1 MSEPKI
7 DMVQTGRLLIAAWI
21 GGFLLF
27 RLAPEIDT
35 GVAGLFYRAGEGFT
49 VITNPLWEWLRQR
62 LWDVSILLFAVSL
75 VAWPLAGLRHRK
87 VLRLSGK
94 VWGFICLL
102 YFTGPILIVNG
113 ILKAHSG
120 RARPANVDLFGGD
133 KHFTLAGDFVDQC
146 NRNCSF
152 VSGEVSAAVA
162 LTLVIWLLAELWRA
176 ALPRWGL
183 LYLRAIGVFVTV
195 FIVVQRIGT
204 GRHFLSDAYFA
215 GVVTLTAAWLLWGL
229 IFAGWGARALAR
241 VRRES

>member
-7 DMVQTGRLLIAAWI
+7 DMVQTGRLLLAAWI
-21 GGFLLF
+21 GGLLLF
-27 RLAPEIDT
+27 RLVPEIDT
-35 GVAGLFYRAGEGFT
+35 GVTGLFYRAGEGFT

-75 VAWPLAGLRHRK
+75 VAWPLAGLRKRS
-87 VLRLSGK
+87 VLRLPCK

-113 ILKAHSG
+113 VLKANSG
-120 RARPANVDLFGGD
+120 RARPAQVDLFGGD
-133 KHFTLAGDFVDQC
+133 KHFTLAGSVADQC

-152 VSGEVSAAVA
+152 VSGEIAAAVV

-183 LYLRAIGVFVTV
+183 LYLRAIGVFITV
-195 FIVVQRIGT
+195 FIVLQRIVT

-215 GVVTLTAAWLLWGL
+215 GLVPLSMAWLLWGL
-229 IFAGWGARALAR
+229 IFAGWGARLRAR